1 MELKEKIG
9 FTIMFVLSF
18 FVLKIMSKW
27 NNRNLKSRLEK
38 SNPELVKKSN
48 WFFSNTKQNV
58 INYLLGI
65 MIFIFL
71 ILMWTNQIV
80 IPLK

>member
-1 MELKEKIG
+1 
-9 FTIMFVLSF
+9 MFVLSF